1 MILCARPTASV
12 SLITKAVVRA
22 ATATLDEEGTR
33 ALRVRKISESL
44 FLKTFY
50 VSCALIV

>member
-1 MILCARPTASV
+1 MILCVHPTASV
-12 SLITKAVVRA
+12 SLITKAAVRA

-44 FLKTFY
+44 FFKTFY